1 MNRGG
6 MMSEGINMIY
16 RLFMVSFVAF
26 IIFGAGSFVYD
37 YHIDVRDAEARIL
50 TREIVNCLVGSGVLN
65 LDDMTD
71 RDKEEIV
78 SYCDISHNDRFYVKV
93 DVFDSFGERVERLE
107 EGDSGTIWVKD
118 LFESVGSV
126 TGSVIAGD
134 AAESLDKIIKYNPG
148 YFSVEYPILF
158 LKKGKK
164 NEGKIKL
171 EILVNY
177 DEE

>member
-1 MNRGG
+1 MA
-6 MMSEGINMIY
+6 EGINMMY
-16 RLFMVSFVAF
+16 RLFLVSLVAF
-26 IIFGAGSFVYD
+26 IVFGAGSFVYD

-50 TREIVNCLVGSGVLN
+50 TREIVNCLMGDGVLN
-65 LDDMTD
+65 LDDIGNED
-71 RDKEEIV
+71 EEKIV
-78 SYCDISHNDRFYVKV
+78 SYCGISHNDRFYVKV
-93 DVFDSFGERVERLE
+93 DVFDFSGERIRRLE

-118 LFESVGSV
+118 LFESVGGV

-148 YFSVEYPILF
+148 YFSVEYPALF
-158 LKKGKK
+158 LDKGKK
-164 NEGKIKL
+164 NKGKIKL